1 MADSQVQDVKDRID
15 VVDLVQQYVP
25 LKRSGTNY
33 KGLCPFHNER
43 SPSFMVH
50 PERQSFKCF
59 GCSEG
64 GDAITFLQKMEGLT
78 FPEALQLLADRVGIQ
93 LTKQTVASQQEKD
106 EKSQLYRL
114 NAAVAAFFHHVLMK
128 APAGKPAQDYLIRRK
143 LTLATMEAFQLG
155 FAPAQSQLVGWLGKQ
170 GFRSAELN
178 RAGRPDRFRNR
189 IMFPI
194 RDALGHVVGFTGRLI
209 EDSQD
214 GPKYL
219 NTPETPIFQKSK
231 VVYGLYEGK
240 DVIRRRQAAI
250 LMEGQMDV
258 ILSHQVGVR
267 LAIASSGT
275 ALTADHVR
283 AIRRYAPKVLL
294 AFDADGAGQAATEKA
309 LLLTA
314 AAELAT
320 KVITMP
326 QGVKDAG
333 EAIERDP
340 ALWQQAIG
348 RATPG
353 IEWLIGSMAAKFGIA
368 DGASKKLVA
377 RSVVPHL
384 RAITDSVERAHAI
397 AALARTLSVPEQ
409 AIADALAKVAAPR
422 QSDSQSVTAP
432 QSSKSATRPII
443 ERLVG
448 VLLLHPSLLVTIG
461 LEGAVPAGSLS
472 ERLVTAM
479 LACYTPDDRQ
489 TTANF
494 LTSVQA
500 SLERDDQ
507 AQLAALTMETEHWLT
522 PELVPAEVAQELIGR
537 LRQGE
542 REDIKRSM
550 AAKIAAAEAS
560 GNREQVKQL
569 MSELQSV
576 LQPSPSTHAKT

>member
-15 VVDLVQQYVP
+15 IVELVQQYLP

-114 NAAVAAFFHHVLMK
+114 NAAVAAFFHHALTVS
-128 APAGKPAQDYLIRRK
+128 PAGKPAQEYLVRRK
-143 LTLATMEAFQLG
+143 LTQATIEAFQLG
-155 FAPAQSQLVGWLGKQ
+155 FAPAQSQLAAWLAKQ
-170 GFRSAELN
+170 GFQPAELN
-178 RAGRPDRFRNR
+178 RAGHPERFRNR

-209 EDSQD
+209 EDNQD

-240 DVIRRRQAAI
+240 DAIRRYQAAI

-267 LAIASSGT
+267 VAIASSGT

-283 AIRRYAPKVLL
+283 AIRRYTPKVLL
-294 AFDADGAGQAATEKA
+294 AFDADVAGQAATEKA

-320 KVITMP
+320 KVIPMP
-326 QGVKDAG
+326 AGMKDAG
-333 EAIERDP
+333 ETIEHDP

-348 RATPG
+348 QATPG
-353 IEWLIGSMAAKFGIA
+353 IEWLIGSMTAKFGIA
-368 DGASKKLVA
+368 DGASKKMVA
-377 RSVVPHL
+377 RSVVPHI
-384 RAITDSVERAHAI
+384 RAIGDSVERAHAV
-397 AALARTLSVPEQ
+397 AALARALSVPEQ
-409 AIADALAKVAAPR
+409 AIADALEKVAAPR
-422 QSDSQSVTAP
+422 TAAQQLTGATPTAP
-432 QSSKSATRPII
+432 PATRPIV

-448 VLLLHPSLLVTIG
+448 VLLLHPSLLATVG
-461 LEGAVPAGSLS
+461 LDGVVPAGSLS
-472 ERLVTAM
+472 ERLVTTM
-479 LACYTPDDRQ
+479 LTCYTPDDRQ

-494 LTSVQA
+494 LTSVQSA
-500 SLERDDQ
+500 LGREDQ
-507 AQLAALTMETEHWLT
+507 AQLASLLMETEHWLT
-522 PELVPAEVAQELIGR
+522 PELVPSEVAQELLIR

-560 GNREQVKQL
+560 GNREHVKQL
-569 MSELQSV
+569 MNELQSV
-576 LQPSPSTHAKT
+576 LQPPSTHAKT